1 MRARGLLAALAC
13 IHVGLMTLTLSAS
26 CLTVQR
32 LWDNRLPDRYLKTLP
47 PAENQT
53 PRVNFLTLQSL
64 FYFFPVF
71 VCDLWVFA
79 VNLSL
84 LLVVLW
90 FFVVALHPHGSIF
103 ISVSCFV
110 CLNTRFTSPWMFCM
124 SLLLLLFS
132 FLNFVLQVFGVWHLF
147 VVLKCLFVFRALWVS
162 FCGPLLSVIFFFG
175 SRVFDFFWLFYVNL
189 S

>member
-132 FLNFVLQVFGVWHLF
+132 FLNFVLQVFGHLF

-162 FCGPLLSVIFFFG
+162 FCGPLLSVIFFLALGFLTSFG
-175 SRVFDFFWLFYVNL
+175 HFM
-189 S
+189 